1 MISGDIMAG
10 AKNTVTAEETRRA
23 VEQMRRMSSR
33 SRSPNGGCVKENE
46 TISAGSKAPT
56 GKAPTGKA
64 PLTPSPGI
72 PFLRNFGLDPDM
84 ALILGLL
91 LILTAEGSDKLLL
104 LALIYILF

>member
-33 SRSPNGGCVKENE
+33 SRYPNDGCVKENE
-46 TISAGSKAPT
+46 TISAGS
-56 GKAPTGKA
+56 KAPTGKA

-72 PFLRNFGLDPDM
+72 PFLRNFGLDQDM